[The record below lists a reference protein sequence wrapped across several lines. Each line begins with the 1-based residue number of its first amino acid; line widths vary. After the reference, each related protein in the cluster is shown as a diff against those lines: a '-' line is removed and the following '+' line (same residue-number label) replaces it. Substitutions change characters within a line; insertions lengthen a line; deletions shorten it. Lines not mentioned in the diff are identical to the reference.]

1 MEALVLQH
9 PRQSDHPAQQP
20 DTGNGGFRGT
30 GTVTGA
36 DEGMWSGKA
45 KREEEGEVAKK
56 TQLEDLAISP
66 CSSETLDSPTSSLF
80 LRSSR
85 GRECGEETGTLEST
99 ELPQGTTG
107 QGKFLSFPASER

>member
-20 DTGNGGFRGT
+20 DPGNGGFRGT

-36 DEGMWSGKA
+36 GEGMWSGKA

-56 TQLEDLAISP
+56 TQLEDWPFPLAVQRPWIP
-66 CSSETLDSPTSSLF
+66 PLRLFSSEA
-80 LRSSR
+80 
-85 GRECGEETGTLEST
+85 
-99 ELPQGTTG
+99 QG
-107 QGKFLSFPASER
+107 